1 MKVTREFLKGLI
13 KECLVEILRD
23 GISESAAPLAEA
35 ARRPVQQQ
43 QRQASR
49 QNTQQQRPQQ
59 QPRMNNPLAMAVK
72 QSAGGNAVME
82 SILADTAMTTLQ
94 QQIQADGM
102 SRPNVPAAAYAADEP
117 DIAALQEA
125 ANKDGDSPWAALA
138 FDTPKPDATSL
149 LAMGFKP

>member
-1 MKVTREFLKGLI
+1 MKVTKEWLKGLI

-23 GISESAAPLAEA
+23 GLNESAAPLAEA

-43 QRQASR
+43 RQLPK
-49 QNTQQQRPQQ
+49 QNVQQRPPQQ
-59 QPRMNNPLAMAVK
+59 RMNQTLAMAVK
-72 QSAGGNAVME
+72 QSAGGNPVME
-82 SILADTAMTTLQ
+82 SILADTAATTLQ

-102 SRPNVPAAAYAADEP
+102 SRPNVPPAAYAGDEP